1 MIQARNHVLVVDHDG
16 DVREII
22 ADLLLDLGHRVSLA
36 KDGDAMRAFI
46 QARDKV
52 QLIVL
57 DASTSDAEEITL
69 GIQAR
74 DHGIR
79 LIMISGHPD
88 IMERYQDRADQLL
101 WKPFGRAEL
110 ERAVEHALASEI
122 AGQREED
129 PSATARASSAGRT
142 FL

>member
-1 MIQARNHVLVVDHDG
+1 MMPARNHILVVDRDG

-46 QARDKV
+46 HARDKV

-74 DHGIR
+74 DQGIR

-110 ERAVEHALASEI
+110 ERAVDHALASEI

-129 PSATARASSAGRT
+129 PSATA
-142 FL
+142 

>member
-1 MIQARNHVLVVDHDG
+1 MMQVRNHVLVVDHDG

-57 DASTSDAEEITL
+57 DASTSDAEEIAL
-69 GIQAR
+69 GIHAR

-101 WKPFGRAEL
+101 WKPVGRAEL
-110 ERAVEHALASEI
+110 ARAVDHALASEI
-122 AGQREED
+122 AGQRKED
-129 PSATARASSAGRT
+129 PGSAAS
-142 FL
+142 

>member
-22 ADLLLDLGHRVSLA
+22 AELLLDLGHRVSLA

-46 QARDKV
+46 KARDKV

-88 IMERYQDRADQLL
+88 IMERYQDRTDQLL

-110 ERAVEHALASEI
+110 ERAVHHALASEI
-122 AGQREED
+122 AGQRDED
-129 PSATARASSAGRT
+129 PSSTASPA
-142 FL
+142 

>member
-1 MIQARNHVLVVDHDG
+1 MTQKRNHVLVVDRDG
-16 DVREII
+16 DVRATI
-22 ADLLLDLGHRVSLA
+22 AELLLDLGHRVSLA

-46 QARDKV
+46 EAGDKV

-57 DASTSDAEEITL
+57 DASASDAEEITL

-88 IMERYQDRADQLL
+88 MMERYQDRADQLL

-110 ERAVEHALASEI
+110 ERAVDHALVSEI
-122 AGQREED
+122 AGQREAD
-129 PSATARASSAGRT
+129 PSSTASP
-142 FL
+142 L

>member
-1 MIQARNHVLVVDHDG
+1 MKQARNHVLVIDHDG

-22 ADLLLDLGHRVSLA
+22 AELLLDLGHRVSLA

-74 DHGIR
+74 EHGIR

-88 IMERYQDRADQLL
+88 IMERYQDRADQL
-101 WKPFGRAEL
+101 
-110 ERAVEHALASEI
+110 
-122 AGQREED
+122 
-129 PSATARASSAGRT
+129 
-142 FL
+142 

>member
-1 MIQARNHVLVVDHDG
+1 MMRVRNHILVVDRDG
-16 DVREII
+16 DVRDII

-57 DASTSDAEEITL
+57 DASASDAEEITL

-88 IMERYQDRADQLL
+88 TMERYQDRADQLL

-110 ERAVEHALASEI
+110 ERAVDHALASEI

-129 PSATARASSAGRT
+129 PRATVS
-142 FL
+142 

>member
-1 MIQARNHVLVVDHDG
+1 MIQARNHDLVVDHDG

-79 LIMISGHPD
+79 LIMISGHPGM
-88 IMERYQDRADQLL
+88 MERYQDRADQLL

-129 PSATARASSAGRT
+129 PGSTAS
-142 FL
+142 

>member
-79 LIMISGHPD
+79 LIMISGHPG

-110 ERAVEHALASEI
+110 ERAVDHALASEI

-129 PSATARASSAGRT
+129 PSSTASPV
-142 FL
+142 

>member
-79 LIMISGHPD
+79 LIMISGHPG

-110 ERAVEHALASEI
+110 ERAVDHALASEI
-122 AGQREED
+122 AGQRVED
-129 PSATARASSAGRT
+129 PDATAS
-142 FL
+142 

>member
-1 MIQARNHVLVVDHDG
+1 MQARNHVLVVDRDG

-22 ADLLLDLGHRVSLA
+22 AELLLDLGHRVSLA

-57 DASTSDAEEITL
+57 DASASDAEEITL

-79 LIMISGHPD
+79 LIMISGHPSM
-88 IMERYQDRADQLL
+88 MELYQDRADQLL

-110 ERAVEHALASEI
+110 ERAVDHALASEI

-129 PSATARASSAGRT
+129 PSSTASPV
-142 FL
+142 